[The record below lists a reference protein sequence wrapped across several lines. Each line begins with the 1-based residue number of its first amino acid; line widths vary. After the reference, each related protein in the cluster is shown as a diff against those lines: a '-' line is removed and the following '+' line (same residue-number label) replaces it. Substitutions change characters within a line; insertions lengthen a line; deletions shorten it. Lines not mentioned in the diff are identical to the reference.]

1 MMGWRR
7 VCWWGL
13 ALLGAGAAVGLLV
26 WVTVAHPE
34 GSAQTWGV
42 AGSVAGVAAL
52 GVSLW
57 QLRVPVTGPAP
68 SGGPVPPPGLV
79 EPVTGERGAIVA
91 RGNVTG
97 SSTRYTA
104 PAPAA
109 PAAPQPGGTP
119 GLAGSDGAI
128 VAGGDVDDSHTE
140 YRP

>member
-1 MMGWRR
+1 M
-7 VCWWGL
+7 
-13 ALLGAGAAVGLLV
+13 GLLV
-26 WVTVAHPE
+26 WVTIAHPE

-57 QLRVPVTGPAP
+57 QLRVPAPGPAP
-68 SGGPVPPPGLV
+68 SGPPATPPGPVPPPGLV

-97 SSTRYTA
+97 SSTRYTGT
-104 PAPAA
+104 APAA
-109 PAAPQPGGTP
+109 PAPPPGGTS
-119 GLAGSDGAI
+119 GVAGSDGAI
-128 VAGGDVDDSHTE
+128 VAGGDVDDSHTD

>member
-1 MMGWRR
+1 MTGWLR

-26 WVTVAHPE
+26 WVTAAHPE
-34 GSAQTWGV
+34 GSGQAWGV

-57 QLRVPVTGPAP
+57 QLRAPAP
-68 SGGPVPPPGLV
+68 EPA

-91 RGNVTG
+91 RGNVTS
-97 SSTRYTA
+97 SSTWYSGPVH
-104 PAPAA
+104 PAPATS
-109 PAAPQPGGTP
+109 PPGGSS

-128 VAGGDVDDSHTE
+128 VAGGDVEDSHTE

>member
-1 MMGWRR
+1 MTDWRR

-13 ALLGAGAAVGLLV
+13 ALLGAGTAVALLV
-26 WVTVAHPE
+26 WVTAAHPE
-34 GSAQTWGV
+34 GSGQAWGI

-57 QLRVPVTGPAP
+57 QLRAP
-68 SGGPVPPPGLV
+68 SPHPAPVPPPGPA

-104 PAPAA
+104 PASPSPAA
-109 PAAPQPGGTP
+109 RPPGGTP
-119 GLAGSDGAI
+119 GLTGSDGAI